1 MSAEPVDAGRPRA
14 LLLDYGGVLTE
25 PVDRSFARFERR
37 LGVPPGRSFE
47 VLVAASRTTG
57 GGPIGALERGEM
69 ALSEFEV
76 LLRGLLDE
84 AGHQVAAGIDLL
96 QGLFEAM
103 RPAGGLWELAS
114 QVRDHGV
121 RTGLLSNSWGFDVY
135 PFERLERHFDDLVL
149 SGAVG
154 LRKPDPAIYRLAAQ
168 RLGAAPGACVFVDD
182 LQRNVEVASELGMV
196 GVHHTGDDA
205 ATRSAVLAALRI
217 EAA

>member
-1 MSAEPVDAGRPRA
+1 M
-14 LLLDYGGVLTE
+14 
-25 PVDRSFARFERR
+25 
-37 LGVPPGRSFE
+37 
-47 VLVAASRTTG
+47 
-57 GGPIGALERGEM
+57 
-69 ALSEFEV
+69 
-76 LLRGLLDE
+76 
-84 AGHQVAAGIDLL
+84 
-96 QGLFEAM
+96 
-103 RPAGGLWELAS
+103 
-114 QVRDHGV
+114 